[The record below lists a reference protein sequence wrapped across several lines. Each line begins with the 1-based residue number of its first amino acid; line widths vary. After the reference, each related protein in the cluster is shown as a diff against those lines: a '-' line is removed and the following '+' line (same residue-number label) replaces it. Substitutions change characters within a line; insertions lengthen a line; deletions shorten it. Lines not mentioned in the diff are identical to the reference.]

1 MKTIIAGSRH
11 IKNPKHLLDAI
22 RIAEEN
28 GVYLDEIVSGMAD
41 GPDYMG
47 YTYAK
52 ARGIPFKTFPAEWNK
67 YGKAA
72 GPIRNQKMAEYANA
86 LIAIWDGKSP
96 GTHDMIERAKAA
108 GLKIFV
114 YKVE

>member
-11 IKNPKHLLDAI
+11 ITKPKYILEAI
-22 RIAEEN
+22 NLAGEN
-28 GVYLDEIVSGMAD
+28 GIYVDEIVSGMAN

-47 YTYAK
+47 YQYAL
-52 ARGIPFKTFPAEWNK
+52 ANHIPVKCFPAEWLK

-72 GPIRNQKMAEYANA
+72 GPIRNQKMAEYADA
-86 LIAIWDGKSP
+86 LIAIWDGVSK
-96 GTHDMIERAKAA
+96 GTRDMINRAKAC

-114 YKVE
+114 YKV